1 MDTTKSE
8 IYLDDKEKLIR
19 SMLSQGCSKASI
31 CRKLKCHL
39 VTLNNHLERMKEK
52 PCELGDN

>member
-39 VTLNNHLERMKEK
+39 VTLNNHLERIKYK
-52 PCELGDN
+52 QCPI